1 MNSRNKPN
9 LVPADIKHGKTTHLV
24 GARKNTFQP
33 CEVAE
38 SCMLQNS
45 VPGIQGGGT
54 FRVLFSKIQYF
65 FPCYDVHVFLIS
77 QYEISVKHVIQNNAI
92 FRFYGSGVFKG
103 PPILCH
109 VLEWNLILHLINKQP
124 HGPVRF
130 RMMARGTDTGD
141 AAAVQRIVVHRSD
154 ETDHTVGSQPGHG
167 THVVNGVGAAGSS
180 PGTAICPS
188 S

>member
-1 MNSRNKPN
+1 MNSSNKPN

-24 GARKNTFQP
+24 GTRKNTFQL

-54 FRVLFSKIQYF
+54 FRVLFGKIQYF

-77 QYEISVKHVIQNNAI
+77 QYEICVKHVIQNNAI

-103 PPILCH
+103 SPILCH
-109 VLEWNLILHLINKQP
+109 VLEWNLILHRNLIAKTMPIGIRLSHDQVSNM
-124 HGPVRF
+124 F
-130 RMMARGTDTGD
+130 SLSFYYA
-141 AAAVQRIVVHRSD
+141 
-154 ETDHTVGSQPGHG
+154 TVCMKDKIPWLKLYEQDQDDFL
-167 THVVNGVGAAGSS
+167 VL
-180 PGTAICPS
+180 
-188 S
+188 